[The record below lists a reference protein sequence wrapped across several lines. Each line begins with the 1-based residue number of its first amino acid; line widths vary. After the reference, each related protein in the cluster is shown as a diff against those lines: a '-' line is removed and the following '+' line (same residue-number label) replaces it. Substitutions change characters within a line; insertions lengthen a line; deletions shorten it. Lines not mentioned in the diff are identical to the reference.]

1 MPEQTV
7 TPTTLV
13 SDAARREVE
22 RITSAIPPGRRG
34 TFELWGGKAGAEA
47 SVAWRLS
54 DVWDT
59 AAWAGISRSG
69 AWDVGAR
76 LRAVW

>member
-34 TFELWGGKAGAEA
+34 TFELWGDRK
-47 SVAWRLS
+47 SV
-54 DVWDT
+54 V
-59 AAWAGISRSG
+59 
-69 AWDVGAR
+69 
-76 LRAVW
+76 